1 MVYSVFVRKHY
12 RCNIVDSFLVVLL
25 LNGAS
30 VVSKRCKKSGLK
42 CMKHLLC
49 TIQNKKRNV
58 EELHRSLKL
67 QFLTFSGLQEMT
79 SVHLSGPVPVCTGI
93 F

>member
-30 VVSKRCKKSGLK
+30 VVSKKGVKKWLK
-42 CMKHLLC
+42 VHEASVV
-49 TIQNKKRNV
+49 RNP
-58 EELHRSLKL
+58 K
-67 QFLTFSGLQEMT
+67 QE
-79 SVHLSGPVPVCTGI
+79 GEC
-93 F
+93 